1 MPTEAAMT
9 VQSTLKPVSEAPE
22 MPLAVDPAADV
33 HAIIREL
40 REQSPVARNA
50 MGMAIGMRASQL
62 DLIVSDATRQIE
74 TETLMLQGVTSGPI
88 FDLRQNSILFSN
100 GDAHRRRRQP
110 LARTFAFKLMEGMR
124 PRATAVAS
132 ELIESRLGAGPFD
145 FVADISAQV
154 PARIIAGILGI
165 PDSDL
170 PYFQRLVGDA
180 VETLGFFDQTRREA
194 LEASAVEFGEYV
206 GGLLD
211 DRRRNPRGDWL
222 SEFAAATAEAGEMS
236 EAEIRTDVI
245 ALILAGSD
253 TTKNSIA
260 MTLGL
265 LLANPDQ
272 WRLLR
277 DDPEGHKK
285 GAALEGLRYEPVAFG
300 IPRVSQSDFELDGY
314 AIQPG
319 QVTIFSIVSA
329 SRDPEVFSRPDAF
342 DITRTD
348 HPRWAFAFGGG
359 AHRCLGEALAKV
371 EIEETLAAVARL
383 APKAELVDGLPRM
396 LNTPIR
402 TVPEMRVSF

>member
-1 MPTEAAMT
+1 M
-9 VQSTLKPVSEAPE
+9 TLKPVFEAPE
-22 MPLAVDPAADV
+22 MPLAIEPGTDI
-33 HAIIREL
+33 HAVFRDL
-40 REQSPVARNA
+40 RERSPVARNA
-50 MGMAIGMRASQL
+50 MGMAIGLRARQL

-124 PRATAVAS
+124 PRAAAVAS
-132 ELIESRLGAGPFD
+132 ELIGSRLGVGPFD

-165 PDSDL
+165 PDTDL
-170 PYFQRLVGDA
+170 PYFQKLVADA
-180 VETLGFFDQTRREA
+180 VETLGFFDMSRRKA
-194 LEASAVEFGEYV
+194 LEDSVVEFDAYV

-222 SEFAAATAEAGEMS
+222 SEFAAATKEAGEMS

-245 ALILAGSD
+245 GLIVAGSD

-265 LLANPDQ
+265 LLDNPDQ

-277 DDPEGHKK
+277 EDPDGMKK

-300 IPRVSQSDFELDGY
+300 VPRISQSDFELDGY

-319 QVTIFSIVSA
+319 QLTIFSIVSA
-329 SRDPEVFSRPDAF
+329 SRDPEVFARPDEF
-342 DITRTD
+342 DIARTD
-348 HPRWAFAFGGG
+348 HPRWAYAFGGG

-383 APKAELVDGLPRM
+383 APKAELANGMPRI
-396 LNTPIR
+396 LNMPIR
-402 TVPEMRVSF
+402 TVAEMRVSF

>member
-1 MPTEAAMT
+1 MT
-9 VQSTLKPVSEAPE
+9 VETVSPTLKPLSAAPE
-22 MPLAVDPAADV
+22 MPLVVDPSADV
-33 HAIIREL
+33 HAIIRNI

-50 MGMAIGMRASQL
+50 MGMAIGLRASQL

-74 TETLMLQGVTSGPI
+74 TETLMLQNVTSGPI
-88 FDLRQNSILFSN
+88 FDMRANSILFSN

-124 PRATAVAS
+124 PRAVSVAS
-132 ELIESRLGAGPFD
+132 ELIESRIGAGPFD
-145 FVADISAQV
+145 FVADISGQV

-180 VETLGFFDQTRREA
+180 VDTLGFFDQTRRPE

-222 SEFAAATAEAGEMS
+222 SEFAAATKETGEMS

-245 ALILAGSD
+245 ALIVAGSD

-272 WRLLR
+272 WKLLR
-277 DDPEGHKK
+277 DDPDGMKK

-300 IPRVSQSDFELDGY
+300 IPRISQSEFELDGY
-314 AIQPG
+314 QIQPG

-329 SRDPEVFSRPDAF
+329 SRDPEIYARPDTF

-371 EIEETLAAVARL
+371 EIEEALAAVARL
-383 APKAELVDGLPRM
+383 APKAELTDGLPGM
-396 LNTPIR
+396 INMPIR
-402 TVPEMRVSF
+402 TVPSMRVSF